1 MLIDLF
7 FEALEVFQELRSC
20 LLFPIVEC
28 HKYTSIVIKP
38 KRNVGNRVI
47 PIMGE
52 AVKNCG
58 GIASPANSV

>member
-1 MLIDLF
+1 VLIDLF
-7 FEALEVFQELRSC
+7 FEVLKVFQELRSC

-28 HKYTSIVIKP
+28 HKYTSVVIKP
-38 KRNVGNRVI
+38 RRNVGNRVI

-58 GIASPANSV
+58 GIAAPANSV